1 MTCVIAS
8 TWHPFTDST
17 SWSPM
22 NPDVQTYH
30 YGLERQTSQ
39 GYTSSGS
46 ESRKPLGKKRASR
59 AGTRSVST
67 LSAAQLERK
76 RANDREAQRAIRQR
90 TKDHIESL
98 EKEIGDLRESNESR
112 EKLVTTTQQRNRELE
127 DENRYLRTKLNE
139 AGFAVPPPEQHRQ
152 SDAPLLSVPD
162 SSLHRP
168 SPSSPRS
175 MSLAPSHSSGSR
187 HGSFH
192 QQNPYHSAV
201 PGSTVPVNQ
210 SNVPV
215 GSQHLP
221 GWRPQDGA
229 QSMPNTHSVPM
240 QTSLQHHPPMA
251 WAPSGQ
257 AYQYGAQEQPAIK
270 YEHPPTQPS
279 AVAPHAYGQPSA
291 PTYAAAPAPQAQSYQ
306 APHMPPQN
314 EFQAMAV
321 SSPSTYQV
329 ASQQAPPHLS
339 HQQPYHTPQAQHAYA
354 QGYAQQPAYQI
365 PSVQVPPPSAEYP
378 TSESQLP
385 PAPLPHPTYG
395 QPSHEHQQYASQ
407 PPATTQAQVSYR
419 EDSRGYPL
427 SHYPT
432 A

>member
-1 MTCVIAS
+1 
-8 TWHPFTDST
+8 
-17 SWSPM
+17 M

-59 AGTRSVST
+59 AGTRSPNVLYDSE
-67 LSAAQLERK
+67 LKIIL
-76 RANDREAQRAIRQR
+76 
-90 TKDHIESL
+90 SL

-127 DENRYLRTKLNE
+127 DENRYLRNKLNE
-139 AGFAVPPPEQHRQ
+139 AGFALPPPEQHRQ

-162 SSLHRP
+162 SSLNRP

-175 MSLAPSHSSGSR
+175 MSLAPSHSSDSR

-192 QQNPYHSAV
+192 HQNPYHSAV

-221 GWRPQDGA
+221 GWRPQDSA
-229 QSMPNTHSVPM
+229 HSLPNTHSVPM

-251 WAPSGQ
+251 WAPSGP
-257 AYQYGAQEQPAIK
+257 AYQYGTQEQPAIK
-270 YEHPPTQPS
+270 YEHPSTQPS
-279 AVAPHAYGQPSA
+279 AVGPHAYAQPSA
-291 PTYAAAPAPQAQSYQ
+291 PTYAAAPAPQNYQ
-306 APHMPPQN
+306 APQMPPQN

-321 SSPSTYQV
+321 SSPSTYPV
-329 ASQQAPPHLS
+329 PSQQAPPHLP

-354 QGYAQQPAYQI
+354 QGYSQQPAYQI
-365 PSVQVPPPSAEYP
+365 PSVQVPPPATEYP
-378 TSESQLP
+378 ASDSQLP
-385 PAPLPHPTYG
+385 PAPLPQPTYG
-395 QPSHEHQQYASQ
+395 HSPHEHQQYANQ
-407 PPATTQAQVSYR
+407 PPATTQAQMSYR
-419 EDSRGYPL
+419 DDGRGYPL